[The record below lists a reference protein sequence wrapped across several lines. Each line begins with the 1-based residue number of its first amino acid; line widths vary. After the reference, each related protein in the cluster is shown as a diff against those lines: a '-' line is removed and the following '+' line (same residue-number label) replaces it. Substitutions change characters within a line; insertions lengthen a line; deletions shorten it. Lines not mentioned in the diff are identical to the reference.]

1 MPIPQITR
9 IDPLDLQ
16 KNIAIGI
23 SLPFNSPSVFRSN
36 YSTKDQIK
44 SNLINLVLTNRGER
58 IMNPL
63 FGCDIKNMV
72 FEGMSDSNIPI
83 IKDKIASAVGLFIPQ
98 VQINEIDVKY
108 QQEYYNIDIII
119 KYNIILSGTADQ
131 VIVQFQ

>member
-1 MPIPQITR
+1 MPIPQVTR

-16 KNIAIGI
+16 KNVAIGI
-23 SLPFNSPSVFRSN
+23 ALPFNGPSVFRSN

-44 SNLINLVLTNRGER
+44 SNLINLLLTNRGER

-63 FGCDIKNMV
+63 FGCDIKNMI
-72 FEGMSDSNIPI
+72 FEGMTDNNIPI
-83 IKDKIASAVGLFIPQ
+83 IKDKIASAISLFVPQ
-98 VQINEIDVKY
+98 VQVSEIDVKY
-108 QQEYYNIDIII
+108 QQEYYTIDVII